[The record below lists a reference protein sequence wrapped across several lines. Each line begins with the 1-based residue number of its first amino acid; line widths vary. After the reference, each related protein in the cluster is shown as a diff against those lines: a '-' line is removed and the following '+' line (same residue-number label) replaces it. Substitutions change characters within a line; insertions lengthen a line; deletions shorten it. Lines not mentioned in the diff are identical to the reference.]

1 MVCYAPMSLIALVLA
16 ASVLT
21 SVLVSHQARAA
32 VNAPSPTHFCIRRK
46 SAVNAPLTRVGL
58 GFAIIR
64 AI

>member
-16 ASVLT
+16 AAVLT
-21 SVLVSHQARAA
+21 SVLVSHQARA
-32 VNAPSPTHFCIRRK
+32 
-46 SAVNAPLTRVGL
+46 AVNAPLTRVGL